1 MHESLPQ
8 RTLRQSFFGFFRRVL
23 ITSACC
29 LSKQKRPH
37 PQAAALLHLLCQIL
51 SREISVFT
59 AILFWRPYQSMPG
72 EMSQSTTT
80 QISLQC
86 RFDI

>member
-37 PQAAALLHLLCQIL
+37 PWQQACCIDFVKFCPEKFLFSLPSFSGVRINLCL
-51 SREISVFT
+51 AR
-59 AILFWRPYQSMPG
+59 
-72 EMSQSTTT
+72 
-80 QISLQC
+80 
-86 RFDI
+86 

>member
-1 MHESLPQ
+1 MQGFRKEAHA
-8 RTLRQSFFGFFRRVL
+8 FGARGVFPFPGE
-23 ITSACC
+23 IS
-29 LSKQKRPH
+29 
-37 PQAAALLHLLCQIL
+37 
-51 SREISVFT
+51 EISVFT
-59 AILFWRPYQSMPG
+59 AILSRRPYQSLPG